1 MYLNKGLNM
10 IIYYVYVFNGIS
22 KRIAYRTENKEKA
35 EKIKKNL
42 EKTLI
47 YKDIWIKREF
57 LCKKYW

>member
-1 MYLNKGLNM
+1 M